1 MLRVL
6 PPTTLATN
14 KIAASWVNTNFRLG
28 KITGVGTP
36 YTEVT
41 SLAAKQVCFGPVKA
55 QQGTTCRNFGAKCG
69 TILYFVQQLFTT
81 CSNLICCKDI
91 GIPSVFKDYGFALRL
106 EVLQKRL
113 WWLERPIREWKSL
126 PYSEQMWS
134 VAGLSA
140 WFQAFLVCLFVCS
153 CSESALQKQRGLAA
167 LLASKLN
174 VLKQRFPIRWCQCP
188 RLSGPSRRHLYSV
201 IGAWQWGDFLEVIL
215 HKGNRL
221 GSSRPPFSQHGATS
235 PS

>member
-55 QQGTTCRNFGAKCG
+55 PWGTTCTNFVAKRG

-81 CSNLICCKDI
+81 CSNLICCKDS
-91 GIPSVFKDYGFALRL
+91 GI
-106 EVLQKRL
+106 LQSSRL
-113 WWLERPIREWKSL
+113 WFRAQIGGTRKAPLVARKTNSGMKVPPIQWANVVSCWSICLVSSL
-126 PYSEQMWS
+126 
-134 VAGLSA
+134 
-140 WFQAFLVCLFVCS
+140 
-153 CSESALQKQRGLAA
+153 
-167 LLASKLN
+167 
-174 VLKQRFPIRWCQCP
+174 P
-188 RLSGPSRRHLYSV
+188 RLSLC
-201 IGAWQWGDFLEVIL
+201 L
-215 HKGNRL
+215 RL
-221 GSSRPPFSQHGATS
+221 FGKCSSKTKRPCCTACFQAERSEPKVSHPLMSMPKAFRSLSQTS
-235 PS
+235 I

>member
-28 KITGVGTP
+28 KISGVGTP
-36 YTEVT
+36 YAEGT

-55 QQGTTCRNFGAKCG
+55 PWGTTCTNFVAKRG

-81 CSNLICCKDI
+81 CSNLICCKDSGILQSSRLWFRAQI
-91 GIPSVFKDYGFALRL
+91 GGTRKAPLVARKTNSGMKVPPIQWANVVSCWSICLVSSLPRLSFCLRL
-106 EVLQKRL
+106 
-113 WWLERPIREWKSL
+113 
-126 PYSEQMWS
+126 
-134 VAGLSA
+134 
-140 WFQAFLVCLFVCS
+140 
-153 CSESALQKQRGLAA
+153 SESALQKQRGLAA

-174 VLKQRFPIRWCQCP
+174 VLNQRFPIRWCQCP

-201 IGAWQWGDFLEVIL
+201 IGAWQWGDFLELIL

-221 GSSRPPFSQHGATS
+221 GSSRPPFSQHSATS